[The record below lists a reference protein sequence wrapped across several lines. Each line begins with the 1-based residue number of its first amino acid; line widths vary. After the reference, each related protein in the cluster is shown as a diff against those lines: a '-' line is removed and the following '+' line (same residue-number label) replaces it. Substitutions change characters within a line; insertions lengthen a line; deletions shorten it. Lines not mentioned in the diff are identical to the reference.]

1 MFCEWEHEIRVE
13 ERLAAAP
20 GKRYLRC
27 VGGAGACPPEDIG
40 GPDACSA
47 LPRYSGAATAPL
59 TVYYDGWLDLS
70 LHLWRELGGGSVAS
84 KQLSRLLRRDG
95 SLCGVH
101 HAGCGQR
108 INSNKEGSVDHIFPQ
123 AFFRQRETGVKRA
136 QFNEDW
142 NCQPMHKKCNNV
154 RKGQVWGFPVFLC
167 TCHWLQVEPN
177 DAGGFRL
184 CVYWQCETHAVPSRH
199 EVDPACD
206 FVFPDPPVEE
216 RGLEVGKN
224 VGAFIGG
231 SGTMGIAKQGIT
243 GEGHDGHMFPRL
255 RPSEVLV
262 FNSMELLR
270 VLSQRAAERV
280 PESST
285 IAVYNKRMIPMK
297 VFYTTGDG
305 K

>member
-1 MFCEWEHEIRVE
+1 M
-13 ERLAAAP
+13 
-20 GKRYLRC
+20 
-27 VGGAGACPPEDIG
+27 
-40 GPDACSA
+40 
-47 LPRYSGAATAPL
+47 
-59 TVYYDGWLDLS
+59 
-70 LHLWRELGGGSVAS
+70 AS

-101 HAGCGQR
+101 HGGCGQR

-123 AFFRQRETGVKRA
+123 AFFRQRETAVKRA

-177 DAGGFRL
+177 EAGGFRL
-184 CVYWQCETHAVPSRH
+184 CVYWQCESQAVPSRH

-270 VLSQRAAERV
+270 VLSQRAAKRV

>member
-1 MFCEWEHEIRVE
+1 M
-13 ERLAAAP
+13 
-20 GKRYLRC
+20 
-27 VGGAGACPPEDIG
+27 
-40 GPDACSA
+40 
-47 LPRYSGAATAPL
+47 
-59 TVYYDGWLDLS
+59 
-70 LHLWRELGGGSVAS
+70 AS

-101 HAGCGQR
+101 HGGCGQR
-108 INSNKEGSVDHIFPQ
+108 INAKKEGSVDHIFPQ

-136 QFNEDW
+136 QFNENW

-184 CVYWQCETHAVPSRH
+184 CVYWQCESQAVPSRH

-216 RGLEVGKN
+216 RDLEVGKN
-224 VGAFIGG
+224 IGAFIGG

-243 GEGHDGHMFPRL
+243 GEGCQWRSKKGPPRRCKKGPL
-255 RPSEVLV
+255 GGCGLV
-262 FNSMELLR
+262 P
-270 VLSQRAAERV
+270 VVHGRAPRATRRALNRLTRRRAREGPVGPRGQAWAGWSV
-280 PESST
+280 QL
-285 IAVYNKRMIPMK
+285 AVG
-297 VFYTTGDG
+297 V
-305 K
+305 